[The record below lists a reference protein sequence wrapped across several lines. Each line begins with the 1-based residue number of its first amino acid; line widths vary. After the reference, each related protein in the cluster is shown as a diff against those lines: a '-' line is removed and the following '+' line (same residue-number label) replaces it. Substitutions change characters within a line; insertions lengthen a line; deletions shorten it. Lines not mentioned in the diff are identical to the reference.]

1 MCAIIIKYD
10 EVFGNSDKI
19 WDIDENGELRG
30 YNGKGGAIAIPD
42 GVKAVAKGAFRWNNA
57 VTSVTLPQSLT
68 AIGRM
73 AFFSCSALEYVY
85 LTDNVSEIGESAF
98 EHCSELKKVVTVK
111 ENDALLKSEEHLSG
125 EVGKYAFSSCEN
137 LVSAELSRGIKR
149 IAPNAF
155 EMCIK
160 LNRIN
165 LPPFL
170 ESIGDMAFFECRSLK
185 KIAFTDTLKD
195 IGQLAFRYA
204 ALQTAYLP
212 DSVISVGAEAFRAN
226 AGLTSVSLPASLT
239 TLPAGLLYGC
249 SSLKKIVYRG
259 TEEMWE
265 KVEKHEKWAPDNPG
279 TVIRFCPE

>member
-1 MCAIIIKYD
+1 MSAFIIKYD
-10 EVFGNSDKI
+10 EAFGNSDKI
-19 WDIDENGELRG
+19 WDITEDGALRG
-30 YNGKGGAIAIPD
+30 YNGKGGAVTVPD
-42 GVKAVAKGAFRWNNA
+42 GIKTISNGAFQWNKD
-57 VTSVTLPQSLT
+57 VTSVTLPPSVT

-73 AFFSCSALEYVY
+73 AFFSCSALEFLY

-125 EVGKYAFSSCEN
+125 DVGKCAFSSCEN
-137 LVSAELSRGIKR
+137 LVSAELPRGIKR
-149 IAPNAF
+149 IAQNAF

-160 LNRIN
+160 LDRIN

-185 KIAFTDTLKD
+185 KIAFPATLKD

-204 ALQTAYLP
+204 ALQKAYLP

-226 AGLTSVSLPASLT
+226 AGLTSISLPASLT